1 MPIEPP
7 RSPLVDL
14 YYNSMNTGRVPQ
26 DQEDMAELQKESENR
41 LIGSMGVQS
50 VFLALAIMLYESWE
64 WSQFGEVWQSAVFF
78 GMLAFSFQA
87 ALYMVYRT
95 IFEDSTN
102 YRRQLRRMKNKNKRR
117 MAKIKFDVEQQR
129 TEWLFEQQMQQFQ
142 NAQAMA
148 NADGIIS
155 PEEQMMLNNMK
166 NQVNQTAQQIN
177 PEMNLDELARQLG
190 LDRYSVGGLPIGP
203 KLTVTQAP
211 LGRFQSQQQG
221 LDNQTNNQ
229 TTQN

>member
-14 YYNSMNTGRVPQ
+14 YYNSVNAGERTK
-26 DQEDMAELQKESENR
+26 DQEDMAEIQKESENR

-64 WSQFGEVWQSAVFF
+64 WSQFAQVWQSAVFF

-129 TEWLFEQQMQQFQ
+129 TEWLFEQQMHQFQ

-166 NQVNQTAQQIN
+166 NQVSQTAQQIDPN
-177 PEMNLDELARQLG
+177 MNLDELARQLG
-190 LDRYSVGGLPIGP
+190 LDRMTMGGLPIGP

-211 LGRFQSQQQG
+211 LGRFQSQHLGLEQNQQQPK
-221 LDNQTNNQ
+221 NQ
-229 TTQN
+229 

>member
-14 YYNSMNTGRVPQ
+14 YYNSVNAGERTK
-26 DQEDMAELQKESENR
+26 DQEDMAEIQKESENR

-64 WSQFGEVWQSAVFF
+64 WSQFAQVWQSAVFF

-129 TEWLFEQQMQQFQ
+129 TEWLFDQQMNQFAS
-142 NAQAMA
+142 AQAMA
-148 NADGIIS
+148 RADGIIT
-155 PEEQMMLNNMK
+155 PEEQMMLNQQK
-166 NQVNQTAQQIN
+166 NQLTNTAQQLN
-177 PEMNLDELARQLG
+177 PEMNLEELARQLG
-190 LDRYSVGGLPIGP
+190 LDRMTMGGLPIGP

-211 LGRFQSQQQG
+211 LGRFQSQHLGLEQTQQQPK
-221 LDNQTNNQ
+221 NQ
-229 TTQN
+229 

>member
-14 YYNSMNTGRVPQ
+14 YYNSVNAGDRTKE
-26 DQEDMAELQKESENR
+26 QEDMAEMQKESENR

-64 WSQFGEVWQSAVFF
+64 WSQFGHVWQAAAFF

-129 TEWLFEQQMQQFQ
+129 SEWLFEQQMAQFA

-148 NADGIIS
+148 NADGVIS
-155 PEEQMMLNNMK
+155 PEEQMLLNK
-166 NQVNQTAQQIN
+166 YKSQASQTAQQIN
-177 PEMNLDELARQLG
+177 PEMNLEELARQLG
-190 LDRYSVGGLPIGP
+190 IDRMNIGGLPIGP

-211 LGRFQSQQQG
+211 LARFQSQSLG
-221 LDNQTNNQ
+221 LEDNQQ
-229 TTQN
+229 S

>member
-14 YYNSMNTGRVPQ
+14 YYNSMNTGKVPQ

-102 YRRQLRRMKNKNKRR
+102 YRRQLRRMKNKNKR
-117 MAKIKFDVEQQR
+117 
-129 TEWLFEQQMQQFQ
+129 
-142 NAQAMA
+142 
-148 NADGIIS
+148 
-155 PEEQMMLNNMK
+155 
-166 NQVNQTAQQIN
+166 
-177 PEMNLDELARQLG
+177 
-190 LDRYSVGGLPIGP
+190 
-203 KLTVTQAP
+203 
-211 LGRFQSQQQG
+211 
-221 LDNQTNNQ
+221 
-229 TTQN
+229 

>member
-1 MPIEPP
+1 
-7 RSPLVDL
+7 
-14 YYNSMNTGRVPQ
+14 
-26 DQEDMAELQKESENR
+26 MAEIQKESENR

-64 WSQFGEVWQSAVFF
+64 WSQFAQVWQSAVFF

-129 TEWLFEQQMQQFQ
+129 TEWLFEQQMHQFQ

-166 NQVNQTAQQIN
+166 NQVSQTAQQIDPN
-177 PEMNLDELARQLG
+177 MNLDELARQLG
-190 LDRYSVGGLPIGP
+190 LDRMTMGGLPIGP

-211 LGRFQSQQQG
+211 LGRFQSQHLGLEQNQQQPK
-221 LDNQTNNQ
+221 NQ
-229 TTQN
+229 

>member
-14 YYNSMNTGRVPQ
+14 YYKSVNTGDRTKE
-26 DQEDMAELQKESENR
+26 QEDMAEMQKESENR

-64 WSQFGEVWQSAVFF
+64 WSQFGHVWQAAAFF

-129 TEWLFEQQMQQFQ
+129 SEWLFEQQMTQFA

-155 PEEQMMLNNMK
+155 PEEQIMLNQFK
-166 NQVNQTAQQIN
+166 SQASQTAQQIN
-177 PEMNLDELARQLG
+177 PDMNLEELARQLG
-190 LDRYSVGGLPIGP
+190 IDRMNIGGLPIGP

-211 LGRFQSQQQG
+211 LARFQSQSLG
-221 LDNQTNNQ
+221 LEDNQQ
-229 TTQN
+229 S